1 MIAHPQMFD
10 AEGAELHLGDLV
22 CWSTTSRARYR
33 ITGWGMKGQ
42 RKYLDLAST
51 RSSYRA
57 RRAPH
62 LTIRA

>member
-1 MIAHPQMFD
+1 M
-10 AEGAELHLGDLV
+10 GDLV